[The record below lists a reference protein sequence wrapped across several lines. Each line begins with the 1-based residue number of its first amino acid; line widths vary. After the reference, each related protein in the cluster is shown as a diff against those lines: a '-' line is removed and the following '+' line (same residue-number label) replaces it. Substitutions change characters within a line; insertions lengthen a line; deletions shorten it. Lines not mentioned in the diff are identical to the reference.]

1 MDFISQQLEDEV
13 TCCSLKLLGLVFH
26 ETSRENSSVKLVH
39 KDSDLQC
46 CIIHAVLLK
55 TNNYGLSKMLNTI
68 YRINRLQWVAVSF
81 PCFEF
86 LFINLIKVWRFISI
100 MKHLKGFCQCF
111 RTPAFFQYIQVRAVE
126 VLFYCT
132 NKLSLIIYILCIV
145 CYFLACPFPL
155 GCL

>member
-1 MDFISQQLEDEV
+1 M
-13 TCCSLKLLGLVFH
+13 KPPK
-26 ETSRENSSVKLVH
+26 SSVKLVH

-55 TNNYGLSKMLNTI
+55 TNNYGLSKMSNTI

-100 MKHLKGFCQCF
+100 MRHLKGFCVLSV
-111 RTPAFFQYIQVRAVE
+111 FQNTSILSVHSGERCKGAV
-126 VLFYCT
+126 LLY
-132 NKLSLIIYILCIV
+132 
-145 CYFLACPFPL
+145 
-155 GCL
+155 